1 MDFFNI
7 IISDLDVAERDVDVL
22 LRQKLLVD
30 FADLEILEEQLR
42 SVDWT
47 KPREHRDLGIH
58 KER

>member
-47 KPREHRDLGIH
+47 KRQEHRNLGIH